1 MKTPEDHINSS
12 DGSAVDPWR
21 LCSIQQ
27 VEEVKCL
34 LRVIPIWV
42 AGTIYYV
49 SVVQSQNYVIFQALQ
64 SDNQLGHINFHIPP
78 ASFIVISMLSITIWL
93 PIYDRVLL
101 PWLRKFTGKEDGIT
115 LLQKM
120 GIGIFLSIATMI
132 LSGIVEDKRRTLAMT
147 RPMLQMT
154 QGKGAISSMSGLWLI
169 PQMALAGNLLQI
181 NVCFTVLL
189 IFSTST

>member
-1 MKTPEDHINSS
+1 LTKRAYNFRFLSKAAVKTPEDQINSS
-12 DGSAVDPWR
+12 NGSAVDPWR
-21 LCSIQQ
+21 LYSIQQ

-49 SVVQSQNYVIFQALQ
+49 SIVQSQNYVIFQALQ
-64 SDNQLGHINFHIPP
+64 SDNQLDHNNFHIPP

-101 PWLRKFTGKEDGIT
+101 PWLRKFTGKEDGFS

-120 GIGIFLSIATMI
+120 GIGIFLSIVTMI
-132 LSGIVEDKRRTLAMT
+132 ISGIVEDRRRTLTMT

-154 QGKGAISSMSGLWLI
+154 REKGVISSMSAVA
-169 PQMALAGNLLQI
+169 ALPL
-181 NVCFTVLL
+181 
-189 IFSTST
+189 